1 MLKYVTIPDIRRY
14 PSYANVNAR
23 LLYFHVAMAM
33 DISSRTYAHSWRQ
46 LSQELDIPLQQLRTA
61 LKQLERDGLVVTRQ
75 VTQQVT
81 YGITQRVTHKVTEIY
96 IVNINELDEATN
108 EATNSPTNSPTNSQ
122 SNSQSNS
129 QKNNINTPKSSK
141 ASLTDAR
148 VAWADMGEKLSRV
161 LHLEQ
166 AVSEQL
172 VSDFRQRQLLK
183 KKTWLDEGDL
193 LAHLISWAE
202 KHLGSTKVKT
212 VTPSRSDSQSRSDE
226 YARTKAAEQAK
237 SQQEKD
243 WEEVRKV
250 WGWYQERLANKDA
263 QGAEQMRQAYEEL
276 KTKYIQNYRQDY
288 VQLESNNGGDKRK
301 AGARTEG

>member
-23 LLYFHVAMAM
+23 LLYFHVSMAM

-61 LKQLERDGLVVTRQ
+61 LNALLRDGLVVTRQ

-122 SNSQSNS
+122 INSQSNS
-129 QKNNINTPKSSK
+129 QKNNINTLKTPN

-172 VSDFRQRQLLK
+172 VDDFRQRQLLK
-183 KKTWLDEGDL
+183 RKAWNDEGDL

-202 KHLGSTKVKT
+202 KHLAISKKPGFAQPK
-212 VTPSRSDSQSRSDE
+212 SDSQTRSEE
-226 YARTKAAEQAK
+226 YARTKAEEEAK

-243 WEEVRKV
+243 KEEVCKV
-250 WGWYQERLANKDA
+250 YRWWKEYEAKKDA
-263 QGAEQMRQAYEEL
+263 EGAEQMRQAYEDL
-276 KTKYIQNYRQDY
+276 KQQYHKKYTSPPG
-288 VQLESNNGGDKRK
+288 E
-301 AGARTEG
+301 

>member
-1 MLKYVTIPDIRRY
+1 MIKYVTIPDIRRY

-23 LLYFHVAMAM
+23 LLYFHVAMSM

-46 LSQELDIPLQQLRTA
+46 LAQELDIPLQQLRTA
-61 LKQLERDGLVVTRQ
+61 LAQLLRDGLVVTRQ

-122 SNSQSNS
+122 INSPTNS
-129 QKNNINTPKSSK
+129 QKNNIKNPNSSK
-141 ASLTDAR
+141 SSLTDAR

-166 AVSEQL
+166 SVSDHL
-172 VSDFRQRQLLK
+172 VDDFRQRQLLK
-183 KKTWLDEGDL
+183 KKTWIDEGDL

-202 KHLGSTKVKT
+202 KRLASAKK
-212 VTPSRSDSQSRSDE
+212 PAFAASKSDSQARSEE
-226 YARTKAAEQAK
+226 YARMKAEEQAK

-243 WEEVRKV
+243 WDEVRKV
-250 WGWYQERLANKDA
+250 WGWWQERLKHKDA
-263 QGAEQMRQAYEEL
+263 NGAEQMRLAYEEL
-276 KTKYIQNYRQDY
+276 KTKYIQNHRQDY
-288 VQLESNNGGDKRK
+288 VQLESNNGGDQRK
-301 AGARTEG
+301 AGAGTEG

>member
-1 MLKYVTIPDIRRY
+1 MIKYVTIPDIRRY

-23 LLYFHVAMAM
+23 LLYLHVAMAM

-61 LKQLERDGLVVTRQ
+61 LAQLLRDGLVVTRQ

-81 YGITQRVTHKVTEIY
+81 YGITQKVTHKVTEIY

-122 SNSQSNS
+122 LNSPTNS
-129 QKNNINTPKSSK
+129 QKNNINTLKSSK

-148 VAWADMGEKLSRV
+148 VAWADMREKLSRV

-166 AVSEQL
+166 TVSEQL
-172 VSDFRQRQLLK
+172 VDDFRQRQLLK
-183 KKTWLDEGDL
+183 KKTWIDEGDL

-202 KHLGSTKVKT
+202 KRLASSKT
-212 VTPSRSDSQSRSDE
+212 PGFAASKSDSQIRSEE
-226 YARTKAAEQAK
+226 YARTKAEEQSK
-237 SQQEKD
+237 SQQEQA

-250 WGWYQERLANKDA
+250 YGWYQDRLQHKDA
-263 QGAEQMRQAYEEL
+263 NAAEQMRLAYEDL
-276 KTKYIQNYRQDY
+276 KTKYIQKYRQDE
-288 VQLESNNGGDKRK
+288 VQLQQQH
-301 AGARTEG
+301 

>member
-1 MLKYVTIPDIRRY
+1 MIKYVTIPDIRRY

-61 LKQLERDGLVVTRQ
+61 LAQLLRDGLVVTRQ

-81 YGITQRVTHKVTEIY
+81 YGITHKVTHKVTEIY

-108 EATNSPTNSPTNSQ
+108 EATNSPTNSPTNSTT
-122 SNSQSNS
+122 NSQSNS
-129 QKNNINTPKSSK
+129 QKNNINIPKSSK

-166 AVSEQL
+166 SVSEQL

-183 KKTWLDEGDL
+183 KKAWIDGGDL

-202 KHLGSTKVKT
+202 KRLASSKKPSFAATKSDNQT
-212 VTPSRSDSQSRSDE
+212 RSEE
-226 YARTKAAEQAK
+226 YARTKAEEQSK

-243 WEEVRKV
+243 LEEVRKV
-250 WGWYQERLANKDA
+250 WGWYHDRLGKRDA
-263 QGAEQMRQAYEEL
+263 QGAEQMRLAYEDL
-276 KTKYIQNYRQDY
+276 KSQYRKKYASPSG
-288 VQLESNNGGDKRK
+288 E
-301 AGARTEG
+301 

>member
-1 MLKYVTIPDIRRY
+1 MIKYVTIPDIRRY

-61 LKQLERDGLVVTRQ
+61 INALLRDGLVATRQ
-75 VTQQVT
+75 VTQKVT
-81 YGITQRVTHKVTEIY
+81 YGITQKVTHKVTEIY

-122 SNSQSNS
+122 LNSPTNS
-129 QKNNINTPKSSK
+129 QKNNINNPKSLK

-166 AVSEQL
+166 TVSEQL
-172 VSDFRQRQLLK
+172 VDDFRQRQLLK
-183 KKTWLDEGDL
+183 KKTWIDEGDL

-202 KHLGSTKVKT
+202 KRMASSKKPGFAASK
-212 VTPSRSDSQSRSDE
+212 SDSQIRTEE
-226 YARTKAAEQAK
+226 YARTKAEEQSK
-237 SQQEKD
+237 SQQEQAC
-243 WEEVRKV
+243 EEVRKV
-250 WGWYQERLANKDA
+250 WGWYQDRLQHKDA
-263 QGAEQMRQAYEEL
+263 NGAEQMRLAYEEL
-276 KTKYIQNYRQDY
+276 KTKYIQKYRQDD
-288 VQLESNNGGDKRK
+288 VQLQQQD
-301 AGARTEG
+301 

>member
-1 MLKYVTIPDIRRY
+1 MIKYVTIPDIRRY

-61 LKQLERDGLVVTRQ
+61 LAQLLRDGLVVTRQ
-75 VTQQVT
+75 VTQKVT
-81 YGITQRVTHKVTEIY
+81 YGITQKVTHKVTEIY

-122 SNSQSNS
+122 LNSPTNS
-129 QKNNINTPKSSK
+129 QKNNINNPKSLK

-161 LHLEQ
+161 LHLDQPE
-166 AVSEQL
+166 SEQL
-172 VSDFRQRQLLK
+172 VDDFRQRQLLK
-183 KKTWLDEGDL
+183 KKTWIDEGDL

-202 KHLGSTKVKT
+202 KRLASSKKPGFAAPK
-212 VTPSRSDSQSRSDE
+212 SDSQTRTEE
-226 YARTKAAEQAK
+226 YARTKAEEQSK
-237 SQQEKD
+237 TQQEKD

-250 WGWYQERLANKDA
+250 WGWYQDRLKHKDA
-263 QGAEQMRQAYEEL
+263 SGSEQMRLAYEEL
-276 KTKYIQNYRQDY
+276 KTKYIQKYRQDD
-288 VQLESNNGGDKRK
+288 VRLLQKN
-301 AGARTEG
+301 

>member
-14 PSYANVNAR
+14 PSYANTNAR

-75 VTQQVT
+75 VTQKVT
-81 YGITQRVTHKVTEIY
+81 YGITHKVTHKVTEIY

-122 SNSQSNS
+122 INSQSNS
-129 QKNNINTPKSSK
+129 QKNNINTSKSSK

-148 VAWADMGEKLSRV
+148 VSWADMGEKLSRV

-166 AVSEQL
+166 TVSEQL
-172 VSDFRQRQLLK
+172 VDDFRQRQLLK
-183 KKTWLDEGDL
+183 KKAWIDEGDL

-212 VTPSRSDSQSRSDE
+212 VSLSRSDSQSRSEE
-226 YARTKAAEQAK
+226 YARTKAEEQAK

-243 WEEVRKV
+243 REEICKVHRWYVERKV
-250 WGWYQERLANKDA
+250 KKDT
-263 QGAEQMRQAYEEL
+263 QGAEQMLQAYEEL
-276 KTKYIQNYRQDY
+276 KQQYHKKYATPPG
-288 VQLESNNGGDKRK
+288 E
-301 AGARTEG
+301 

>member
-1 MLKYVTIPDIRRY
+1 MIKYVTIPDIRRY

-46 LSQELDIPLQQLRTA
+46 LSRELDIPLQQLRTA
-61 LKQLERDGLVVTRQ
+61 LAQLLRDGLVVTRQ

-81 YGITQRVTHKVTEIY
+81 YGITQKVTHKVTEIY

-122 SNSQSNS
+122 LNSPTNS
-129 QKNNINTPKSSK
+129 QKNNINNPKSLK

-166 AVSEQL
+166 TVSEQL
-172 VSDFRQRQLLK
+172 VDDFRQRQLLK
-183 KKTWLDEGDL
+183 KKTWIDEGDL

-202 KHLGSTKVKT
+202 KRLASSKKPGFAASK
-212 VTPSRSDSQSRSDE
+212 SDSQIRSEE
-226 YARTKAAEQAK
+226 YARTKAEEQSK
-237 SQQEKD
+237 SQQEQA

-250 WGWYQERLANKDA
+250 WGWYQDRLQHKDA
-263 QGAEQMRQAYEEL
+263 NGAEQMRLAYEEL
-276 KTKYIQNYRQDY
+276 KTKYIQKYRQDD
-288 VQLESNNGGDKRK
+288 VQLQQQD
-301 AGARTEG
+301 

>member
-1 MLKYVTIPDIRRY
+1 MIKYVTIPDIRRY

-61 LKQLERDGLVVTRQ
+61 LAQLLRDGLVVTRQ
-75 VTQQVT
+75 VTQKVT
-81 YGITQRVTHKVTEIY
+81 YGITQKVTHKVTEIY

-108 EATNSPTNSPTNSQ
+108 EATNSPTNPPTNPQLNSPT
-122 SNSQSNS
+122 NS
-129 QKNNINTPKSSK
+129 QKNNINNPKSLK

-166 AVSEQL
+166 TASDQL
-172 VSDFRQRQLLK
+172 VDDFRQRQLLK
-183 KKTWLDEGDL
+183 KKIWIDEGDL

-202 KHLGSTKVKT
+202 KRLASPKK
-212 VTPSRSDSQSRSDE
+212 PCFAAAKSDSQIRSEE
-226 YARTKAAEQAK
+226 YARTKAEEQ
-237 SQQEKD
+237 SMTQQEKD
-243 WEEVRKV
+243 YEECRKV
-250 WGWYQERLANKDA
+250 YCWYQDYKRQKNEKAA
-263 QGAEQMRQAYEEL
+263 QEMLEAYNEL
-276 KTKYIQNYRQDY
+276 RSKYIQKYRQED
-288 VQLESNNGGDKRK
+288 VQLQQQD
-301 AGARTEG
+301 

>member
-1 MLKYVTIPDIRRY
+1 MIKYVTIPDIRRY

-61 LKQLERDGLVVTRQ
+61 LAQLLRDGLVVTRQ

-122 SNSQSNS
+122 INSPTNS
-129 QKNNINTPKSSK
+129 QKNNINILKSSNS
-141 ASLTDAR
+141 SLTDAR

-166 AVSEQL
+166 SVSDHL
-172 VSDFRQRQLLK
+172 VDDFRQRQLLK
-183 KKTWLDEGDL
+183 KKTWTDEGDL

-202 KHLGSTKVKT
+202 KRLGGTKGKT
-212 VTPSRSDSQSRSDE
+212 VSSPRSDSQSRIEE
-226 YARTKAAEQAK
+226 YARTKAEEEAK

-243 WEEVRKV
+243 KEEVCKV
-250 WGWYQERLANKDA
+250 YRWWKERDAKKDA
-263 QGAEQMRQAYEEL
+263 EGAEQMRLAYEDL
-276 KTKYIQNYRQDY
+276 KAKYWKKYASPPG
-288 VQLESNNGGDKRK
+288 E
-301 AGARTEG
+301 

>member
-61 LKQLERDGLVVTRQ
+61 LAQLLRDGLVSTRQ

-81 YGITQRVTHKVTEIY
+81 YGITHKVTHKVTEIY

-108 EATNSPTNSPTNSQ
+108 EATNSPTNSQTNSQ
-122 SNSQSNS
+122 INSQINS
-129 QKNNINTPKSSK
+129 QKNNINNPNSSK

-148 VAWADMGEKLSRV
+148 VPWADMGGKLAKV

-172 VSDFRQRQLLK
+172 VDDFRQRQLLK
-183 KKTWLDEGDL
+183 RKAWYDEGDL

-202 KHLGSTKVKT
+202 KHLGGTKAKT
-212 VTPSRSDSQSRSDE
+212 VSSSRSDSQTRSEE
-226 YARTKAAEQAK
+226 YARTKAEEQAK

-243 WEEVRKV
+243 REEICKV
-250 WGWYQERLANKDA
+250 HRWYVERVAKKDA
-263 QGAEQMRQAYEEL
+263 HGAEQMLQAYEEL
-276 KTKYIQNYRQDY
+276 KSQYEKKYASPPG
-288 VQLESNNGGDKRK
+288 E
-301 AGARTEG
+301 